1 MDILG
6 IKWEKQELTSDFVR
20 CPCCYKVNRHKYNI
34 ETNLWIKP
42 YIFNNRVTEYL
53 LHFYNGIV
61 FGNSLCC
68 ILHFCK
74 LNYDGVRAGVVT
86 TFMIEGVEGLKERY
100 NKVELTNAEIEY
112 IKSVNKYTIYHK

>member
-1 MDILG
+1 MNVIG

-20 CPCCYKVNRHKYNI
+20 CPCCYKANRHKYNI

-42 YIFNNRVTEYL
+42 YTFNNRVSEYL

-86 TFMIEGVEGLKERY
+86 TYLVEGVEGLKERY

-112 IKSVNKYTIYHK
+112 VKNSK